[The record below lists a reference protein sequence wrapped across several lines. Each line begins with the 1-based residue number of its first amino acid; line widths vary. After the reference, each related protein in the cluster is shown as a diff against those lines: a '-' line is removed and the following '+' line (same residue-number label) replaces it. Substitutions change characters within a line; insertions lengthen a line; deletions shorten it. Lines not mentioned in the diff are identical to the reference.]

1 MVFRLIQLLNTQFHT
16 YLSKVADP
24 ERSRCHSQE
33 RFPKRAHGQPRCL
46 GMDSQQGGH
55 GGLLHHSHPHDCHHH
70 LLLGFI
76 VWEEPLPLPLPGV
89 KPNGERSAE
98 DSAHHHLTRGGAEDQ
113 GHRRHQ
119 LPLRLHGGRQRLKD
133 DFNEIRISWY
143 ATIDQK
149 VVFRLINFYT
159 DFTNNALIRFN

>member
-33 RFPKRAHGQPRCL
+33 RFPKRADGQPRCL

-55 GGLLHHSHPHDCHHH
+55 RGLLLSLIILIPTIAIIICYTDW
-70 LLLGFI
+70 L
-76 VWEEPLPLPLPGV
+76 PLPLPLPGD

-98 DSAHHHLTRGGAEDQ
+98 DSAHHHLPRGGAEDQ

-119 LPLRLHGGRQRLKD
+119 LPLWLHGGRQRLKD

-159 DFTNNALIRFN
+159 DFTNNDLIRSN